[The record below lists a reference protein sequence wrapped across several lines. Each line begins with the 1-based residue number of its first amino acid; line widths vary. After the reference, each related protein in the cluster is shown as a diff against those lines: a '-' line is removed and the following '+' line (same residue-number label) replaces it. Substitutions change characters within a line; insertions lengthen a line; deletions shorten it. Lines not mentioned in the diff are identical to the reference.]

1 MDTVMITGGTGMI
14 GRAVSKALLEAGFRV
29 IILTRDHRVN
39 DPVKTIQQQD
49 EPAIVPALQYA
60 GWNIE
65 KGEIDRE
72 ALAQADAIIH
82 LAGAGIAEKRWTRK
96 RKKEILDS
104 RIKSGELLVNALS
117 NYENKVRVVVSAS
130 AIGWYGPDP
139 VIPNPN
145 PFTEEMPAFNDFMGQ
160 TCKKWEASLDP
171 VLSLGKR
178 LVKLRTGFV
187 LAKDGG
193 AIREFDRPLMFGLA
207 TILGSGR
214 QVISWIHIDDLVR
227 LYIAAVKDAVFSGS
241 YNAVGPTPVSNKELI
256 LQLGRR
262 RRGRFFIPFYV
273 PSFILKMVYGEL
285 MTEVLKS
292 VTVSNRKV
300 KDAGF
305 IFQYPSI
312 TTALE
317 NC

>member
-1 MDTVMITGGTGMI
+1 MITGGTGMI

-82 LAGAGIAEKRWTRK
+82 LAGAGIAEKRWTHK